1 MTEKTNQTN
10 DNFLTIS
17 DLLLECVARWRWFVA
32 SIGLCLLL
40 AVRYILTAPYLY
52 SRSAS
57 IMVHEDAVGSNAT
70 DKNSKDFTDI
80 GFLKQKNNLVDIVR
94 HITSLDVLMEVA
106 NRSGKCVEKSELLAI
121 AEGIQGRL
129 SVEAVGEKSNII
141 NLSYKDSSTGGAER
155 LLYLIIE
162 VYNDK
167 WMQNKREAI
176 RSTSDFIDVKL
187 RMLEDELNEVDDSIA
202 SYKSRYGI
210 TELTNVS
217 NIYLK
222 QQSETDAEILKLMN
236 QKAMAEYIRSLLA
249 DEASQQQLLL
259 VNSGINNTL
268 IESQITLY
276 NSLLLQMQSHM
287 EYTSDQNPLIINL
300 EKELNSLRKNILSN
314 VVNHIRTIDIQLQS
328 LDEYHSMT
336 TSKIASNPKQ
346 AKHLMSIEREQ
357 KVKESLYLYLLQKK
371 EENEISL
378 TYRSV
383 PTQIIDVPHGGGKPT
398 SPKRMRIL
406 FSAIF
411 LGGLIPFSTIFVC
424 LILDETVRNKL
435 DIERR
440 DDIPFLGEVPFVKR
454 RTNLRGRLHRLKQ
467 LILSPEGIP
476 IVVYNGGKDPANEA
490 FRVIRTRLDDANN
503 AHPGQNVYMVTAS
516 KENVG
521 KTFVAMNLA
530 ITLAISGKR
539 VLFIDGDL
547 RKGSASH
554 LWKTPKQ
561 GLTDLLN
568 GSTSNPGLM
577 FFHIGRYP
585 TLDILPSGAVPAN
598 PTELLNCPLLGKLIN
613 QVRQSYDYIMI
624 DTPAASNLADAEIF
638 ARHSDHKLHIIR
650 AGKFKRSNLDELKEQ
665 EGVEPNQFVIL
676 NGVSLNSLYGE
687 SYN

>member
-17 DLLLECVARWRWFVA
+17 DLLLACVTRWKWFVA
-32 SIGLCLLL
+32 SIAICLLY
-40 AVRYILTAPYLY
+40 AVRHIMTAPYLY

-57 IMVHEDAVGSNAT
+57 IMMRDDAVGSNAT
-70 DKNSKDFTDI
+70 DKNSKDFSDI
-80 GFLKQKNNLVDIVR
+80 GFLKQKNNLVDIVL

-106 NRSGKCVEKSELLAI
+106 NRSGKALNESDILGV

-141 NLSYKDSSTGGAER
+141 NLSYTDTSTGEAER
-155 LLYLIIE
+155 VLSLVIE

-167 WMQNKREAI
+167 WMQNKQEII
-176 RSTSDFIDVKL
+176 RSTSHFIDVKL
-187 RMLEDELNEVDDSIA
+187 RILESELNIVDDSIA
-202 SYKSRYGI
+202 SYKSRFGI

-217 NIYLK
+217 NIYLQ
-222 QQSETDAEILKLMN
+222 QQSQTDAEILKLMN

-249 DEASQQQLLL
+249 DEASQNQLLL

-276 NSLLLQMQSHM
+276 NNMLLEMQSHM
-287 EYTSDQNPLIINL
+287 EYTSEQNPLIGNL
-300 EKELNSLRKNILSN
+300 EKELISLRNNILAN
-314 VVNHIRTIDIQLQS
+314 VMNHIRTIDIQLQS

-336 TSKIASNPKQ
+336 TSKISSNPEQ
-346 AKHLMSIEREQ
+346 AKHLISIEREQ

-378 TYRSV
+378 TYQSA
-383 PTQIIDVPHGGGKPT
+383 PTQIINIPHGSDKPV

-411 LGGLIPFSTIFVC
+411 LGGLIPFSIIFFR
-424 LILDETVRNKL
+424 LIIDETVRSKL
-435 DIERR
+435 DIEQRG
-440 DDIPFLGEVPFVKR
+440 DIPFLGEVPFVKR
-454 RTNLRGRLHRLKQ
+454 RTNLLGTLRRLKQ
-467 LILSPEGIP
+467 LTLASEGIP

-490 FRVIRTRLDDANN
+490 FRIVRTRLDDVNN
-503 AHPGQNVYMVTAS
+503 AHPDKNVYMATAS
-516 KENVG
+516 EENVG

-530 ITLAISGKR
+530 MTLAISGKR
-539 VLFIDGDL
+539 VLFVDGDL
-547 RKGSASH
+547 RKCSASN

-568 GSTSNPGLM
+568 GSVSNPYSL
-577 FFHIGRYP
+577 FFHIEKYP

-624 DTPAASNLADAEIF
+624 DTPAANNLADAEIF
-638 ARHSDHKLHIIR
+638 ARHIDHKLLIIR
-650 AGKFKRSNLDELKEQ
+650 AGKFKRSNLGELTEQ
-665 EGVEPNQFVIL
+665 EGVETNQYVIL
-676 NGVSLNSLYGE
+676 NGVSQTSHYGE
-687 SYN
+687 SSN